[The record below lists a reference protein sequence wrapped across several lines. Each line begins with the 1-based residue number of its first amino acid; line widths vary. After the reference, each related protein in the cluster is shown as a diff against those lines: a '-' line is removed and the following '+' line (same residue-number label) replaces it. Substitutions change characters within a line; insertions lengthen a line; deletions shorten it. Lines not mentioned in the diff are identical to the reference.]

1 MISNIIINKI
11 YIFQS
16 IRYKSNNHYDM
27 YQCGIIIKN
36 VKDNQSYDEMSNGM
50 NLYRYAFINDTLKM
64 RFTYVFLFL

>member
-1 MISNIIINKI
+1 MPNHTKDTIEFSAHPYHMISNIIINKI

-36 VKDNQSYDEMSNGM
+36 VKDNQSYDENEQWHE
-50 NLYRYAFINDTLKM
+50 FI
-64 RFTYVFLFL
+64 

>member
-1 MISNIIINKI
+1 MPEIIPRIRSSLGLRPYHMISNIIINKI

-36 VKDNQSYDEMSNGM
+36 VKDNQSYDENEQWHE
-50 NLYRYAFINDTLKM
+50 FI
-64 RFTYVFLFL
+64 

>member
-1 MISNIIINKI
+1 MPEIIPRIRSSLGSPYHMISNIIINKI

-36 VKDNQSYDEMSNGM
+36 VKDNQSYDENEQWHE
-50 NLYRYAFINDTLKM
+50 FI
-64 RFTYVFLFL
+64 